1 MSRRVGGP
9 SEVLRP
15 PPGPHLSAHYRTI
28 LAERGGSPALASP
41 LVVYYKITKI
51 AALWRGD
58 SLPLT
63 HHGLPPFPWVF
74 SSGGF
79 SQNPTETRPMVGK
92 FQESSKKSCTD
103 KAHFGKPP
111 GLAPPISVAAPAR
124 LTLQPLRQY
133 LQGAKKRLG
142 PYSCRH
148 MFIKC
153 TSMCAP
159 FVHQGQYTNNM
170 IFFILW
176 VRGKN
181 YLGWPKMGPGSSF
194 SG

>member
-1 MSRRVGGP
+1 MVCPSSLFRYLPGWLLSEPPQKPLHPRSQGFTIWRV
-9 SEVLRP
+9 
-15 PPGPHLSAHYRTI
+15 

-79 SQNPTETRPMVGK
+79 SQNPTETRPMAGK

-111 GLAPPISVAAPAR
+111 GLAPPICLETRHTRRYQTPTQNSCCRLCRPRPAR
-124 LTLQPLRQY
+124 RAAQSTPLS
-133 LQGAKKRLG
+133 ARL
-142 PYSCRH
+142 S
-148 MFIKC
+148 
-153 TSMCAP
+153 
-159 FVHQGQYTNNM
+159 
-170 IFFILW
+170 
-176 VRGKN
+176 
-181 YLGWPKMGPGSSF
+181 PK
-194 SG
+194 